1 MEGRHAE
8 SPEKQ
13 EIPWKKKKSTTKN
26 TAAARSEPPEKAL
39 SIYRRPPPEGG
50 KETEA
55 EPYRRRDRE
64 KREGEDGRGEL
75 CEGKARPEAGG
86 IGKKETEEVGIE

>member
-1 MEGRHAE
+1 MKEEEEHDQEQSRRRRTIRAAGEGLKHLQA
-8 SPEKQ
+8 
-13 EIPWKKKKSTTKN
+13 TT
-26 TAAARSEPPEKAL
+26 AG
-39 SIYRRPPPEGG
+39 GG

-64 KREGEDGRGEL
+64 KREGGDGRGEL
-75 CEGKARPEAGG
+75 CEGKARAEAEG